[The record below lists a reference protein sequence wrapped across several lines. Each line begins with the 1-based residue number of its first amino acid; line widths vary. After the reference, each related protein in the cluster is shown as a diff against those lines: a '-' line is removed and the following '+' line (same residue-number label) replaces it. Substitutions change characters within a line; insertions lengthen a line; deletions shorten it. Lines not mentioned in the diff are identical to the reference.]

1 MLYLLCLLTHF
12 RYAQDAPCSPC
23 GRQLASFAIPLHSKM
38 LLAALAGANSHLSL
52 SPSTLRCSLSAFFC
66 YTLHHLPLLTRVT
79 LCRPPGRTYLFVI
92 FGVGVGGGV
101 GSISFISR
109 LFTYGHYSS
118 KGGYAG
124 LITRMDGR
132 PISFSFSFQK
142 SKSITVPGSG
152 RLINILS
159 V

>member
-1 MLYLLCLLTHF
+1 
-12 RYAQDAPCSPC
+12 
-23 GRQLASFAIPLHSKM
+23 M

-52 SPSTLRCSLSAFFC
+52 YPSTLRCSLPAPSFAAP
-66 YTLHHLPLLTRVT
+66 YTRHLLP
-79 LCRPPGRTYLFVI
+79 PPGRTYLFVI
-92 FGVGVGGGV
+92 FGFGVGGGV

-109 LFTYGHYSS
+109 LFTYGYDSS

-152 RLINILS
+152 RLMKTRSICFLS
-159 V
+159 FTLLI